1 MNKVVYV
8 AVGEKYRKEAEL
20 SLKSLKQHNTVKVC
34 LVTDSRPESG
44 FWDEVIVLDNPS
56 FSIRDKLKMQLCEA
70 DKCIFIDSDTYLAD
84 NIEDVFELL
93 DRFEVVARQDGVRRF
108 YKMENVP
115 DSFPE
120 LNTGVLAFR
129 KNDRVLDFF
138 KLWEHYFNLYEPE
151 MGREMDQ
158 RSFRKAAFES
168 DIKLFVLPME
178 YNLMNITIGAASVK
192 VKVLHGRPFE
202 QLVEMEKEINKKTM
216 IDRVFIP
223 EVGVIYT
230 VPEITLPG
238 YSKLILNF
246 LNLSVSE
253 AFKRLKKK
261 LK

>member
-8 AVGEKYRKEAEL
+8 VVGEKYRKEAEL
-20 SLKSLKQHNTVKVC
+20 SLQSLKQHNAVTVC
-34 LVTDSRPESG
+34 LVTDKRPESKL
-44 FWDEVIVLDNPS
+44 WDEVIVLENPS
-56 FSIRDKLKMQLCEA
+56 FSIRDKLQMQLCEA
-70 DKCIFIDSDTYLAD
+70 EKCIFIDSDTYLAD
-84 NIEDVFELL
+84 NILDIFDLL
-93 DRFEVVARQDGVRRF
+93 DRFEIVARQDGVRRF
-108 YKMENVP
+108 YKLENVP

-129 KNDRVLDFF
+129 KNERVKDFF
-138 KLWEHYFNLYEPE
+138 NLWEHYFNLYEPE

-168 DIKLFVLPME
+168 DIQLFVLPME
-178 YNLMNITIGAASVK
+178 YNLMNITMGPASVK

-202 QLVEMEKEINKKTM
+202 QLVEMEKEINQKTM

-230 VPEITLPG
+230 VPEITIPG

-246 LNLSVSE
+246 MQLTVSE
-253 AFKRLKKK
+253 ALKRLKKK